1 MTLTIRTPSARRY
14 SGEESLSQLLYR
26 SRSRDGASSA
36 LQMSDI
42 LAEARPANHR
52 EGVTGVL
59 TVVSGMFVQLV
70 EGPETALARLL
81 ERLLRDPR
89 HSDLVVLEQ
98 RTTPVRMFGDWD
110 MVSPRLAAGDLAL
123 LALLLD
129 DDRAGIDAYGRILAH
144 AVATQD
150 RMLEGLA
157 GSVSRASEAGPGRA
171 AAWRAGPE
179 QEA

>member
-1 MTLTIRTPSARRY
+1 MTINTLTPTARRRRD
-14 SGEESLSQLLYR
+14 ENPVHQLLYR

-42 LAEARPANHR
+42 LAEARRANPR
-52 EGVTGVL
+52 DGVTGVL

-70 EGPETALARLL
+70 EGPEAALARLL

-89 HSDLVVLEQ
+89 HSDLVILER
-98 RTTPVRMFGDWD
+98 RTAPVRMFGDWD

-129 DDRAGIDAYGRILAH
+129 DDRAGIDAYGRVMAH
-144 AVATQD
+144 AVATQE
-150 RMLEGLA
+150 RILEGRA
-157 GSVSRASEAGPGRA
+157 GAIHRASDARPGPA
-171 AAWRAGPE
+171 AVWPPGLEPE
-179 QEA
+179 V